1 MTAKMY
7 VRRLLLAFLILAG
20 CTPLLRAQ
28 SAASSAD
35 TKNAPRLVQRLVWT
49 GGEYALRFEV
59 VVQRE
64 VNGSYIAHLREF
76 TELPFIEVSL
86 PSGKYRFQVTSYN
99 ILDKPE
105 EVSRW
110 VHITVRAGVQNETFS
125 TTPELV
131 SGKDGAKADSA
142 GDKSKVST
150 GKPILLFAG
159 AAWTPVFPLHGDF
172 FGDSVSLAGAG
183 ARFGAAFSA
192 PRDLYLGAEAA
203 AFWNNSNSDNVNAD
217 NASADTAASGHILL
231 AGINLLA
238 IKWLQN
244 QTMALTYRLGCS
256 FIVLPDTQEKLVF
269 NIGASYLWR
278 VGGTF
283 LLEAGFDYAGRLED
297 QLFDGCIRPWI
308 GIGMVF

>member
-1 MTAKMY
+1 MTAKFY

-20 CTPLLRAQ
+20 CAPLLPAQ

-35 TKNAPRLVQRLVWT
+35 TKNEPRLIQRLVWT

-64 VNGSYIAHLREF
+64 VNGRYIAHLREF

-86 PSGKYRFQVTSYN
+86 PPGKYRFQVTSYN

-105 EVSRW
+105 DVSRW
-110 VHITVRAGVQNETFS
+110 VNITVRPGVQNETFS

-131 SGKDGAKADSA
+131 SGKDSAKADPA
-142 GDKSKVST
+142 GDTSE
-150 GKPILLFAG
+150 GRQLKPILLFAG
-159 AAWTPVFPLHGDF
+159 AAWTPVLPLHGDF
-172 FGDSVSLAGAG
+172 FGDSFSLAGAG
-183 ARFGAAFSA
+183 ARFGAAFSV
-192 PRDLYLGAEAA
+192 PRDLYLGAEATT
-203 AFWNNSNSDNVNAD
+203 FWHNSNLNNANAD
-217 NASADTAASGHILL
+217 NASADNDASGHILL
-231 AGINLLA
+231 AGVNLLA
-238 IKWLQN
+238 MKWLQN
-244 QTMALTYRLGCS
+244 QKTALTYRFGCS

-269 NIGASYLWR
+269 TIGASYLWR
-278 VGGTF
+278 VGGAF
-283 LLEAGFDYAGRLED
+283 LLEAGFDYAGRLEN